1 MDLSITP
8 LQRFS
13 SIARLVVLTFI
24 AAFLFVCITHEGVSS
39 RETKNGSTGKVNGL
53 GDGAESFSVPIIS
66 YDIYDIQ
73 KSFEPLIGKV
83 VLRKGAE
90 AKTVSWAVL
99 EAMQRMQLSVIE
111 PPTQLDTLIPPDK
124 PWKTDIAPLRP
135 EDIQEHN
142 SRFPQMALPKDH
154 LYGIQYEGEYKIIEN
169 ELRFKLKSL
178 LHHRGFSGPYSLYSL
193 KDYSGNFF
201 FERAEVQIKECLR
214 AASAR

>member
-39 RETKNGSTGKVNGL
+39 GETKNGSTGKVNRL
-53 GDGAESFSVPIIS
+53 GDGAESFSVLI
-66 YDIYDIQ
+66 
-73 KSFEPLIGKV
+73 KSHNKASSESVWGTVWLPE
-83 VLRKGAE
+83 GAE
-90 AKTVSWAVL
+90 AKTVSWAVVQ
-99 EAMQRMQLSVIE
+99 AMQRMQLSVIE
-111 PPTQLDTLIPPDK
+111 PPRIQLDTLILPDK
-124 PWKTDIAPLRP
+124 LWKTDIAPLRP

-142 SRFPQMALPKDH
+142 NRFPRMALPKDH
-154 LYGIQYEGEYKIIEN
+154 LYGIQYEGEYKIIKD

-178 LHHRGFSGPYSLYSL
+178 LHHRGSSGPYSLYSH

-201 FERAEVQIKECLR
+201 FERAKIQIKECLNT
-214 AASAR
+214 ASP